1 MLVMGCALGA
11 GGEKKPMSARTCQG
25 VARAAVS
32 RFALLCLC
40 LSASTALAGNSATSA
55 AYHGFKVELSGFGN
69 ESETKAAL
77 TLVKEQIDMV
87 ERVGLSGAHLS
98 FFRSLPLRISGNL
111 RGYYGI
117 YNKGE
122 ISLAPAQIDGHNPTL
137 LHEYMHALHDRKLPG
152 GFANKEITA
161 AYQDAFSVKR
171 YEGTN
176 AAYFLTNSHEFF
188 AVTAT
193 LYLWG
198 SLPYNRPYSRGI
210 IRSAQPDYYRFIE
223 RLFGAR

>member
-1 MLVMGCALGA
+1 M
-11 GGEKKPMSARTCQG
+11 
-25 VARAAVS
+25 AAK
-32 RFALLCLC
+32 A
-40 LSASTALAGNSATSA
+40 ATVA
-55 AYHGFKVELSGFGN
+55 AYHGFKVELSGFGD
-69 ESETKAAL
+69 ETGTEAAL
-77 TLVKEQIDMV
+77 KLVKEQIDMV
-87 ERVGLSGAHLS
+87 ERVGLSGTQLG

-117 YNKGE
+117 YSKGE

-137 LHEYMHALHDRKLPG
+137 LHEYMHALHDKKLPG
-152 GFANKEITA
+152 GFANKEIAA

-198 SLPYNRPYSRGI
+198 SLPSNRPYSRGI
-210 IRSAQPDYYRFIE
+210 IRGAQPDYYKYLE
-223 RLFGAR
+223 KLFGAR